1 MAQIEAV
8 LFWRYVLLGLLLD
21 SWDLSIGACC
31 YVYEL
36 VNHLEFGG
44 NSKDLPRHFL
54 IVIHKLRHL
63 A

>member
-8 LFWRYVLLGLLLD
+8 LFWWHILLGLLLD

-44 NSKDLPRHFL
+44 NSEDLPRHFL
-54 IVIHKLRHL
+54 AV
-63 A
+63 